1 LGDNDVTKRSVK
13 RKYRRLGLIS
23 ASIGIGVVIT
33 VVIPIW
39 GWIIAVGGALIYC
52 GWYLIG
58 HNK

>member
-1 LGDNDVTKRSVK
+1 VTKRSVK